1 MVDTVIDKSSAR
13 KHDSKLIE
21 VIKRMMKEQPVGTIG
36 AFITLIMLLIAI
48 FANFLIPY
56 GVNQMTGFV
65 LAPPSLKFL
74 MGTDNLG
81 RDILSRVIY
90 GARVSVVVGLF
101 ATLIGVIISTIIGV
115 LSGYISGTFDLIV
128 QRFVD
133 AFMCLPNLV
142 ILMIL
147 VSLVGPGLWQIIVI
161 LGVTFGISGSRMIR
175 GVVFSMKESMY
186 VQAGIATGDTTAT
199 IFIKHIMPNILA
211 PIIIIFSMT
220 VPAAILAEAALSFLG
235 FGIPPPTPTW
245 GGMLSGDARTY
256 MFQAPWMAFWPGF
269 ALSVLVYA
277 VNMFGDALRDIL
289 DPRLRGGVGRYGLK
303 VNKKKTI

>member
-1 MVDTVIDKSSAR
+1 MVDTVVDKSSAR
-13 KHDSKLIE
+13 KRDTKLVE
-21 VIKRMMKEQPVGTIG
+21 VMKRMLKEQPVGTIG
-36 AFITLIMLLIAI
+36 AFITLIMILIAI
-48 FANFLIPY
+48 FANFISPY
-56 GVNQMTGFV
+56 GVNQMTDSI

-90 GARVSVVVGLF
+90 GARVSVVVGLL

-175 GVVFSMKESMY
+175 GVVLSMKESMY
-186 VQAGIATGDTTAT
+186 VQAGIATGDSTAT
-199 IFIKHIMPNILA
+199 IFIRHIMPNILA

-220 VPAAILAEAALSFLG
+220 VPAAILVEAALSFLG

-303 VNKKKTI
+303 VKKKKAV